1 LLLLQ
6 AYLEETKCA
15 SALPKVIVT
24 GYKELNLIYYFTAGE
39 TEVRRELLTVQLSFT
54 HCSLNFTL
62 PSPV

>member
-1 LLLLQ
+1 VRTCLQ

-39 TEVRRELLTVQLSFT
+39 TEVRWEVYIVKLSKI
-54 HCSLNFTL
+54 
-62 PSPV
+62 